1 MFLAEKSFMLSFAT
15 MANFRKSTQCPSS
28 QELLAY
34 QNGELAP
41 RDQIDINRHIID
53 CEFCEAEAELYLNF
67 PQVAEEDCSA
77 AVGEIPHALY
87 ELAEALL
94 DRKYADN
101 SLLNKLLDENEKL
114 SKF

>member
-1 MFLAEKSFMLSFAT
+1 MAE
-15 MANFRKSTQCPSS
+15 CPSS

-34 QNGELAP
+34 QNGELSP
-41 RDQIDINRHIID
+41 RDQIDVQRHIID
-53 CEFCEAEAELYLNF
+53 CEFCEAEAELYLNY
-67 PQVAEEDCSA
+67 PQAAAEDDDCSDT
-77 AVGEIPHALY
+77 VGEIPHALY

-94 DRKYADN
+94 EKKYTDN

>member
-1 MFLAEKSFMLSFAT
+1 ML
-15 MANFRKSTQCPSS
+15 NFRKSTQCPSS

-41 RDQIDINRHIID
+41 RDSIDVQRHIID
-53 CEFCEAEAELYLNF
+53 CEFCESEIEMYANC
-67 PQVAEEDCSA
+67 PQVTDEDCHT

-94 DRKYADN
+94 EKKYTDN
-101 SLLNKLLDENEKL
+101 SLLNKLLNENEEVSKL
-114 SKF
+114 

>member
-1 MFLAEKSFMLSFAT
+1 MVSLRMV
-15 MANFRKSTQCPSS
+15 NFRKSVQCPSS

-41 RDQIDINRHIID
+41 RDSIDIQRHIID
-53 CEFCEAEAELYLNF
+53 CEFCEAEIELYANYPLA
-67 PQVAEEDCSA
+67 AEEECNS

-94 DRKYADN
+94 EKRYADN
-101 SLLNKLLDENEKL
+101 SLLNKLLNENEKV
-114 SKF
+114 SKL

>member
-1 MFLAEKSFMLSFAT
+1 

-41 RDQIDINRHIID
+41 RDQIDVQRHIID

-67 PQVAEEDCSA
+67 PQTEEECNT

-94 DRKYADN
+94 DKKYAGN
-101 SLLNKLLDENEKL
+101 SLLNKLLDENESFPNSKL
-114 SKF
+114 SFTKEK

>member
-1 MFLAEKSFMLSFAT
+1 MFSLR
-15 MANFRKSTQCPSS
+15 MANFRKSAQCPSS

-41 RDQIDINRHIID
+41 RDQIDVQRHIID
-53 CEFCEAEAELYLNF
+53 CEFCDAEVELYADF
-67 PQVAEEDCSA
+67 PQTTSEEECNP

-94 DRKYADN
+94 ERKYADN
-101 SLLNKLLDENEKL
+101 S
-114 SKF
+114 KF

>member
-1 MFLAEKSFMLSFAT
+1 MV
-15 MANFRKSTQCPSS
+15 NFRKSTQCPSS

-41 RDQIDINRHIID
+41 RDQIDIQRHTID
-53 CEFCEAEAELYLNF
+53 CEFCEAEVELYADY
-67 PQVAEEDCSA
+67 PVAAADDCNT

-94 DRKYADN
+94 KKKYEDN
-101 SLLNKLLDENEKL
+101 LLLNKLLNENEQV
-114 SKF
+114 SG